1 MPEKERKEFTF
12 MSEQLKKKP
21 FYKKKWFIRGCQAVA
36 LAVIFGAVAGFTFA
50 AVMPWAEKQFGEPDD
65 PAQIVIV
72 QDETESETQSETQTE
87 TPRETQTETET
98 QTESETAPVKKEET
112 IIQKKELDISDYKQ
126 LYWKMASVAE
136 EAATSIVTVTGESSN
151 EDWFNEVIENHVQAS
166 GLMIEKNRQE
176 LFILTEKRT
185 IEGADRII
193 VTFSNGTTAEA
204 TLVKQDSA
212 SGMAVV
218 KVPLVYLDDETKKT
232 IHKANLG
239 DSYVVKQGDP
249 VIALGS
255 PVGNSNSIS
264 FGMITSAVPISTVD
278 QEYEVLTTDIIGSS
292 QGSGIL
298 VNLDGKIIGII
309 AQTFRQGSDQ
319 ITLSAL
325 ALSDIRELIQALAN
339 NEEWTYMGITGK
351 EITETISKDQ
361 DMPCGIYIKG
371 VAADSPAMYAGI
383 KVGIDIL
390 VSIGGEPVRTME
402 EYVEEL
408 QKHRPDEIVM
418 VGLKRSTLDGYVDME
433 VAVTLGRG

>member
-166 GLMIEKNRQE
+166 GLMIEKTGRSS
-176 LFILTEKRT
+176 LF
-185 IEGADRII
+185 
-193 VTFSNGTTAEA
+193 
-204 TLVKQDSA
+204 
-212 SGMAVV
+212 
-218 KVPLVYLDDETKKT
+218 
-232 IHKANLG
+232 
-239 DSYVVKQGDP
+239 
-249 VIALGS
+249 
-255 PVGNSNSIS
+255 
-264 FGMITSAVPISTVD
+264 
-278 QEYEVLTTDIIGSS
+278 
-292 QGSGIL
+292 
-298 VNLDGKIIGII
+298 
-309 AQTFRQGSDQ
+309 
-319 ITLSAL
+319 
-325 ALSDIRELIQALAN
+325 
-339 NEEWTYMGITGK
+339 
-351 EITETISKDQ
+351 
-361 DMPCGIYIKG
+361 
-371 VAADSPAMYAGI
+371 
-383 KVGIDIL
+383 
-390 VSIGGEPVRTME
+390 
-402 EYVEEL
+402 
-408 QKHRPDEIVM
+408 
-418 VGLKRSTLDGYVDME
+418 
-433 VAVTLGRG
+433 